1 MAWQMLAGMM
11 RGEVRDSNR
20 FRPPKMFRGAS
31 PNLISALSSPPG
43 DLLSGIFVD
52 QTQED
57 P

>member
-1 MAWQMLAGMM
+1 MWQMLAGMM

>member
-1 MAWQMLAGMM
+1 MEWQMLAGMV

-20 FRPPKMFRGAS
+20 FRLAS
-31 PNLISALSSPPG
+31 ANLISALSSPPG
-43 DLLSGIFVD
+43 DLLSGILVD